1 MTEQDLAHRRAFQS
15 STGAGIFDRGG
26 TDARFHMGTTVTVS
40 GGEGDLHEKMLDRYA
55 MPVNRV
61 ELSVHGD
68 EMLEESRS
76 LQKSQNQGLL

>member
-15 STGAGIFDRGG
+15 STGAGIFDRG
-26 TDARFHMGTTVTVS
+26 TDARFHMGTTVAVS

-61 ELSVHGD
+61 ELPVHGD
-68 EMLEESRS
+68 GMDENRAS
-76 LQKSQNQGLL
+76 LQKSRNEGLL